1 MPLHASDTVPAQED
15 GLRPW
20 KCGQRILGA
29 WLSGVRSELLA
40 WAAEWTGPLLGT
52 GSWEKGRGSWGEGD
66 AESELG
72 LDRLLVDRGD
82 SGAESVQGLPRP
94 GLATDPRRDPQ
105 QPTVTALRDR
115 GFTPN
120 SWAGWGPL
128 LPACQR
134 QSRGLEDGSAASPPV
149 LPLA

>member
-1 MPLHASDTVPAQED
+1 MIVHFWDYFHPLPASDGHPRYPSGLEMPLHASHTVHAQED

-40 WAAEWTGPLLGT
+40 WAAEWTGLLLGT
-52 GSWEKGRGSWGEGD
+52 ESWEKGRGSWGEGD

-82 SGAESVQGLPRP
+82 SGAESV
-94 GLATDPRRDPQ
+94 
-105 QPTVTALRDR
+105 
-115 GFTPN
+115 
-120 SWAGWGPL
+120 
-128 LPACQR
+128 
-134 QSRGLEDGSAASPPV
+134 
-149 LPLA
+149 

>member
-72 LDRLLVDRGD
+72 FKAEKTLDEMCK
-82 SGAESVQGLPRP
+82 SSYEFQK
-94 GLATDPRRDPQ
+94 
-105 QPTVTALRDR
+105 
-115 GFTPN
+115 N
-120 SWAGWGPL
+120 NKK
-128 LPACQR
+128 
-134 QSRGLEDGSAASPPV
+134 
-149 LPLA
+149 